1 MFYYGQVCFHHA
13 IGKFAVHK
21 LLYGPEFQKQKIILQ
36 I

>member
-1 MFYYGQVCFHHA
+1 MFYYGQVCFHHP

-21 LLYGPEFQKQKIILQ
+21 LLYGPEFQKQKLILQ